1 MADILLEI
9 DDLGIGFDVSAPW
22 LTRLLTGTGRRVL
35 RAVDGVTSSIE
46 RGQSFALV
54 GESGCG
60 KSTLARLVVGLYRP
74 TAGHIAIDG
83 TDLARLKTRA
93 EMAPVRRRVQMIF
106 QDPYASLNPRWR
118 VRDIIAEPIR
128 THRLLQGERAIRDRV
143 DDLLRQVSLTPG
155 DGEKFPHAFSG
166 GQRQRISIARALASE
181 PEFLVLDEPTSALDV
196 SVQAQILN
204 LMKDLQRRLGLTY
217 LFISHNLAVIYHV
230 SDRVG
235 VMYLGRL
242 VEVAETAELFSRPRH
257 PYTRLLLDTVPDI
270 DMTGRARP
278 PILGEVPNPIDP
290 PQGCPFHPRCAFS
303 DDRCRNERPELRAD
317 AGTLAACHAV
327 EEGRLP

>member
-35 RAVDGVTSSIE
+35 RAVDGVTFSIE

-128 THRLLQGERAIRDRV
+128 THRLLQA
-143 DDLLRQVSLTPG
+143 DLGKKR
-155 DGEKFPHAFSG
+155 E
-166 GQRQRISIARALASE
+166 
-181 PEFLVLDEPTSALDV
+181 
-196 SVQAQILN
+196 
-204 LMKDLQRRLGLTY
+204 
-217 LFISHNLAVIYHV
+217 
-230 SDRVG
+230 
-235 VMYLGRL
+235 GR
-242 VEVAETAELFSRPRH
+242 S
-257 PYTRLLLDTVPDI
+257 
-270 DMTGRARP
+270 
-278 PILGEVPNPIDP
+278 
-290 PQGCPFHPRCAFS
+290 PF
-303 DDRCRNERPELRAD
+303 DERPAIHREASLVP
-317 AGTLAACHAV
+317 AG
-327 EEGRLP
+327 